1 MDHYGKARRE
11 GLRIYTLALQAH
23 EDPYLPVLE
32 AKVPELAS
40 LSRLS
45 LGIITVPLSRV
56 MGSVSEGRSRA
67 FTKNFL
73 PILDGGSEFAA
84 KWDHLY
90 ESVESEGVN
99 QPITVLEYM

>member
-1 MDHYGKARRE
+1 MDHYGKARRD
-11 GLRIYTLALQAH
+11 GLRIYTQALQAH

-45 LGIITVPLSRV
+45 LGVIPVPLSRV
-56 MGSVSEGRSRA
+56 LGSVSAGRSKA

-73 PILDGGSEFAA
+73 PIL
-84 KWDHLY
+84 
-90 ESVESEGVN
+90 
-99 QPITVLEYM
+99 